1 LPSNQGELTKEA
13 LIADK
18 RAFVFAS
25 GINPFWE
32 LDKRSGTYHWRIR
45 PVWRNA
51 GDTPT
56 RRLRLYTD
64 CEIRNSS
71 LPENFRFVDGAIP
84 AGAGL
89 LGPRQESM
97 GGAAPLLP
105 GVGITPQDIADAIA
119 LRKFIYLW
127 GWVKYFDVFP
137 GTPEHITRFCWQIIP
152 QGDAL
157 AFIPGQ
163 LPNTPDALS
172 FAYLHMVNGNY
183 ADEERDQL

>member
-97 GGAAPLLP
+97 GG
-105 GVGITPQDIADAIA
+105 
-119 LRKFIYLW
+119 
-127 GWVKYFDVFP
+127 DVFP